1 MNRAD
6 YLALLDHIATTG
18 GDSRLH
24 WVTGPDAGASTA
36 WDGTSASI
44 PGTPAHGLGASLH
57 ETPDASCYAE
67 TLLGHP
73 RLVIVGGGH
82 VGVAFA
88 RIAVTLGFDIVV
100 IDERA
105 EFADPAR
112 FPGVVQV
119 HCGPYADTLAG
130 LPDYANTYY
139 VLVTPGHRSDRA
151 CAEICL
157 GRPFAYVGMIGSR
170 AKVARVTQAL
180 LDAGVPRA
188 TLDQLHAPIG
198 LDLGGREPAEI
209 AVAIAAEIIQVRSA
223 RGTRAFDPAV
233 AEALRALEGPA
244 VLSTIVGHGGS
255 VPRGTGSR
263 MLVTPDAAEAIA
275 GSVGGGAVE
284 NAAIKRS
291 QEMLRDGV
299 RLDVV
304 DHELSDAAG
313 AALGMICGGRVRIMF
328 EAL

>member
-6 YLALLDHIATTG
+6 YLALLDRIAATG

-24 WVTGPDAGASTA
+24 WVSGPDAGASTP
-36 WDGTSASI
+36 WDGAVTSV
-44 PGTPAHGLGASLH
+44 PGTPVHGLGGALH

-73 RLVIVGGGH
+73 RLVIAGGGH
-82 VGVAFA
+82 VGTAFA
-88 RIAVTLGFDIVV
+88 PIAATLGFDSVV
-100 IDERA
+100 IDERP

-112 FPGVVQV
+112 FPASTQV
-119 HCGPYADTLAG
+119 LCGPYAETLAS

-139 VLVTPGHRSDRA
+139 VMVTPGHRSDRA
-151 CAEICL
+151 SAETCL
-157 GRPFAYVGMIGSR
+157 ARPYVYVGMIGSR

-180 LDAGVPRA
+180 LDAGVPQARI
-188 TLDQLHAPIG
+188 DDLHAPIG

-209 AVAIAAEIIQVRSA
+209 AVAIAAEVIQVRA
-223 RGTRAFDPAV
+223 RSGSRAFDPAV
-233 AEALRALEGPA
+233 AAELRALGDGPA

-263 MLVTPDAAEAIA
+263 MLVTPDGAVA

-284 NAAIKRS
+284 NASIKHS

-299 RLDVV
+299 RFDLV

>member
-6 YLALLDHIATTG
+6 YLALLGRLATAG
-18 GDSRLH
+18 SDSRLH

-36 WDGTSASI
+36 WDGTSASV
-44 PGTPAHGLGASLH
+44 PGTPAHGLGAALH
-57 ETPDASCYAE
+57 ESADASCYAE

-88 RIAVTLGFDIVV
+88 RIAVTLGFDVVV
-100 IDERA
+100 IDERP

-112 FPGVVQV
+112 FPGVGQV
-119 HCGPYADTLAG
+119 LHGPYADTLAG

-151 CAEICL
+151 SAEICL
-157 GRPFAYVGMIGSR
+157 SRPFAYVGMIGSR

-188 TLDQLHAPIG
+188 TIDHMHAPIG

-209 AVAIAAEIIQVRSA
+209 AVAIAAEIVQVRSA
-223 RGTRAFDPAV
+223 RGTRTFDPTV

-263 MLVTPDAAEAIA
+263 MLVTPDGPVA

-284 NAAIKRS
+284 NAAIRRS
-291 QEMLRDGV
+291 VEMLRDGV

-304 DHELSDAAG
+304 DHELSDADG